1 MSRAPVESG
10 ITPSN
15 VTVGELKAWFS
26 TEISR
31 IKSDIDTLYDRMN
44 FQGQQGALSSAKVH
58 ELDPLVQALR
68 DRVLTLE
75 AQMRAVDAAGDD
87 GIVTALE
94 FSEYKRELDN
104 KFRDH
109 SDALV
114 QRVLENSITPL
125 TKKLEEDRAKL
136 QVLQEKVN
144 GIIIKLAIAT
154 SVISFI
160 AGKIIE
166 SVAKVYFGH

>member
-1 MSRAPVESG
+1 MSKAPGESG
-10 ITPSN
+10 SALGN

-31 IKSDIDTLYDRMN
+31 IKLDIDTLYDRMT

-75 AQMRAVDAAGDD
+75 AQMRAIDGAGDD
-87 GIVTALE
+87 IVTALE

-104 KFRDH
+104 KFREH
-109 SDALV
+109 SDDLV
-114 QRVLENSITPL
+114 RRVLENSINPL
-125 TKKLEEDRAKL
+125 TKKLEEDRAQL
-136 QVLQEKVN
+136 NDLRDKVN
-144 GIIIKLAIAT
+144 GMIVKLAVFTSIIAF
-154 SVISFI
+154 V
-160 AGKIIE
+160 AGKILEGI
-166 SVAKVYFGH
+166 AKAYFTH